1 MSCSLLITGGTRSGK
16 SSFAEKR
23 TLSYGMPVLYIATA
37 QAFDEEME
45 NRIQLHQQR
54 RGDEW
59 RTISEPLAIAN
70 ILISLDGQG
79 ACLVDCLTLWLSNL
93 IFAEEDISKA
103 TSSLIEAIAAR
114 RDPVILVTNEVGVG
128 IVPENALARRFRD
141 EAGRLNQIV
150 AEAVDEVYTC
160 ISGIPLKLKPK

>member
-1 MSCSLLITGGTRSGK
+1 MSSSLLITGGARSGK

-23 TLSYGMPVLYIATA
+23 TLSYGTPVIYIATA

-70 ILISLDGQG
+70 ILTSLDRQG

-114 RDPVILVTNEVGVG
+114 RDPVILVTNEVGGG

-160 ISGIPLKLKPK
+160 ISGIPLKLKP

>member
-1 MSCSLLITGGTRSGK
+1 MSFSLLITGGARSGK

-23 TLSYGMPVLYIATA
+23 TLSYGTPVIYIATA

-70 ILISLDGQG
+70 ILTSLDRQG

-114 RDPVILVTNEVGVG
+114 RDPVILVTNEVGGG

-160 ISGIPLKLKPK
+160 ISGIPLKLKP

>member
-1 MSCSLLITGGTRSGK
+1 MSSSLLITGGARSGK

-23 TLSYGMPVLYIATA
+23 TLSYGTPVIYIATA

-70 ILISLDGQG
+70 ILTSLDRQG

-114 RDPVILVTNEVGVG
+114 RDPVILVTNEVGGG
-128 IVPENALARRFRD
+128 IVPENALARQFRD

-160 ISGIPLKLKPK
+160 ISGIPLKLKP

>member
-23 TLSYGMPVLYIATA
+23 TLSYGTPVLYIATA

-70 ILISLDGQG
+70 ILTSLDRQG

-114 RDPVILVTNEVGVG
+114 RDPVILVTNEVGCG
-128 IVPENALARRFRD
+128 IVPENALARQFRD

>member
-1 MSCSLLITGGTRSGK
+1 MSFSLLITGGARSGK

-23 TLSYGMPVLYIATA
+23 TLSYGTPVIYIATA
-37 QAFDEEME
+37 QATDEEME
-45 NRIQLHQQR
+45 NRIRLHQQK

-70 ILISLDGQG
+70 ILTSLDRQG

-114 RDPVILVTNEVGVG
+114 RDPVILVTNEVGGG
-128 IVPENALARRFRD
+128 IVPENELARRFRD

-160 ISGIPLKLKPK
+160 ISGIPLKLKP

>member
-1 MSCSLLITGGTRSGK
+1 MSCSLLITGGARSGK

-23 TLSYGMPVLYIATA
+23 TLSYGTPVLYIATA

-70 ILISLDGQG
+70 ILTSLDRQG

-103 TSSLIEAIAAR
+103 TSSLIEAIATR
-114 RDPVILVTNEVGVG
+114 RDPVILVTNEVGGG

-160 ISGIPLKLKPK
+160 ISGIPLKLKP

>member
-1 MSCSLLITGGTRSGK
+1 MSCSLLITGGARSGK

-23 TLSYGMPVLYIATA
+23 TLSYGTPVLYIATA

-54 RGDEW
+54 RGDKW

-70 ILISLDGQG
+70 ILTSLDGQG
-79 ACLVDCLTLWLSNL
+79 ACLIDCLTLWLSNL
-93 IFAEEDISKA
+93 IFEEEDISKA
-103 TSSLIEAIAAR
+103 TSLLIEAIAAR
-114 RDPVILVTNEVGVG
+114 RDPVILVTNEVGGG

-160 ISGIPLKLKPK
+160 ISGIPLKLKP

>member
-23 TLSYGMPVLYIATA
+23 TLSYGTPVLYIATA

-70 ILISLDGQG
+70 ILTSLDRQG

-114 RDPVILVTNEVGVG
+114 RDPVILVTNEVGGG

-160 ISGIPLKLKPK
+160 ISGIPLKLKP

>member
-1 MSCSLLITGGTRSGK
+1 MSYSLLITGGARSGK

-23 TLSYGMPVLYIATA
+23 TLSYGTPVLYIATA

-70 ILISLDGQG
+70 ILTSLDRQG

-114 RDPVILVTNEVGVG
+114 RDPVILVTNEVGGG

>member
-1 MSCSLLITGGTRSGK
+1 MSSSLLITGGARSGK

-23 TLSYGMPVLYIATA
+23 TLSYGTPVIYIATA

-70 ILISLDGQG
+70 ILTSLDRQG

-103 TSSLIEAIAAR
+103 TSSLIEAIATR
-114 RDPVILVTNEVGVG
+114 RDPVILVTNEVGGG

-160 ISGIPLKLKPK
+160 ISGMPLKLKP

>member
-1 MSCSLLITGGTRSGK
+1 MSCSLLITGGARSGK

-23 TLSYGMPVLYIATA
+23 TLSYGTPVIYIATA

-70 ILISLDGQG
+70 ILTSLDRQG

-103 TSSLIEAIAAR
+103 TSSLIEAIATR
-114 RDPVILVTNEVGVG
+114 RDPVILVTNEVGGG

-160 ISGIPLKLKPK
+160 ISGIPLKLKP

>member
-1 MSCSLLITGGTRSGK
+1 MSFSLLITGGARSGK

-59 RTISEPLAIAN
+59 RTISEPLEIGN
-70 ILISLDGQG
+70 ILTSSDGQG

-114 RDPVILVTNEVGVG
+114 RDPVILVTNEVGGG

-160 ISGIPLKLKPK
+160 ISGIPLKLKP

>member
-1 MSCSLLITGGTRSGK
+1 MSSSLLITGGARSGK

-23 TLSYGMPVLYIATA
+23 TLSYGTPVIYIATA

-70 ILISLDGQG
+70 ILTSLDRQG

-93 IFAEEDISKA
+93 IFAEEDIPKA
-103 TSSLIEAIAAR
+103 TSSLIEAIATR
-114 RDPVILVTNEVGVG
+114 RDPVILVTNEVGGG

-160 ISGIPLKLKPK
+160 ISGIPLKLKP

>member
-1 MSCSLLITGGTRSGK
+1 MSSSLLITGGARSGK

-23 TLSYGMPVLYIATA
+23 TLSYGTPVIYIATA

-70 ILISLDGQG
+70 ILTSLDRQG

-103 TSSLIEAIAAR
+103 TSSLIEAIATR
-114 RDPVILVTNEVGVG
+114 RDPVILVTNEVGGG

-160 ISGIPLKLKPK
+160 ISGIPLKLKP

>member
-23 TLSYGMPVLYIATA
+23 TLSYGTPVIYIATA

-70 ILISLDGQG
+70 ILTSLDRQG

-114 RDPVILVTNEVGVG
+114 RDPVILVTNEVGGG

-160 ISGIPLKLKPK
+160 ISGIPLKLKP